1 MTIENPIKNSETTIQ
16 FYAGL
21 KTIGGT
27 IFEVKYK
34 EERFIADF
42 GMIFQNKEGVQ
53 LRPQTTISELQAFG
67 VIPSISGVLK
77 NDEVDRNAT
86 IAISHLHLDHMG
98 LLQYV
103 HPDVPI
109 IMSEESKALY
119 EHLHTI
125 EEEPHVNVVQQ
136 VKSVPFHQPIQV
148 SEHIQVEFFPVNHDA
163 VGASAMRIV
172 TPDTT
177 IVYTGDVRLH
187 EADIDTANLPKV
199 AALSEILIIETTN
212 VQEEFLDVN
221 PVIPSEQDVL
231 IPALLKID
239 TPIVFNIYHRNIKR
253 LEIFIEAA
261 RQKEKLIVFEP
272 ETAYLV
278 QAFQMEAPHVRF
290 LQVAQSDSKISDQIH
305 TIKPITLAELNRDFS
320 QVWLQSS
327 YHHIGLL
334 QELPVQGARYV
345 HSNGVPLGS
354 FDPVYNE
361 LLEWI
366 DKLEMEL
373 AVLGIS
379 GHAAAAQIKWLA
391 DAMQAKVTIPLHGFT
406 PELLQG
412 PYKTFLPENGIIY
425 STTTLLD
432 DKK

>member
-1 MTIENPIKNSETTIQ
+1 MTVVNPIKNSNTTIQ

-53 LRPQTTISELQAFG
+53 LRPQTTISELQAIG

-77 NDEVDRNAT
+77 NDEIDRNAT

-103 HPDVPI
+103 HPNVPI
-109 IMSEESKALY
+109 IMGEESKALY

-125 EEEPHVNVVQQ
+125 EEEPHVNVAQQ

-163 VGASAMRIV
+163 LGASAMRII
-172 TPDTT
+172 TPDST
-177 IVYTGDVRLH
+177 IVYSGDVRLH
-187 EADIDTANLPKV
+187 ESDIDTANLPKV
-199 AALSEILIIETTN
+199 AGSPDILIIETTN

-221 PVIPSEQDVL
+221 PVISSEKDVL
-231 IPALLKID
+231 TPALLKID
-239 TPIVFNIYHRNIKR
+239 TPIIFNVYHRNINR
-253 LEIFIEAA
+253 LEILIEAA
-261 RQKEKLIVFEP
+261 KQKDKLIVFEP

-278 QAFQMEAPHVRF
+278 QAFQMGAPHVRF
-290 LQVAQSDSKISDQIH
+290 LQVEQSRIIDSID
-305 TIKPITLAELNRDFS
+305 TIQPITLAELDRNFS
-320 QVWLQSS
+320 KVWLQSS
-327 YHHIGLL
+327 YHNIRLL
-334 QELPVQGARYV
+334 QELPVQGATYV

-366 DKLEMEL
+366 HKVSMEYV
-373 AVLGIS
+373 VLGVS

-412 PYKTFLPENGIIY
+412 PYKTFLPETGTIY
-425 STTTLLD
+425 PVSELIEE
-432 DKK
+432 K

>member
-1 MTIENPIKNSETTIQ
+1 MSTENAIKNSDTTIQ

-42 GMIFQNKEGVQ
+42 GMVFQNKEGVQ
-53 LRPQTTISELQAFG
+53 ARPQNIISELQAIG
-67 VIPSISGVLK
+67 VIPLISGVLK
-77 NDEVDRNAT
+77 TDEIDENAT
-86 IAISHLHLDHMG
+86 IAISHLHLDHIG

-109 IMSEESKALY
+109 IMSEGSKTLY

-125 EEEPHVNVVQQ
+125 GEEPNVDVAKQ
-136 VKSVPFHQPIQV
+136 VKSVPFHQALFV

-163 VGASAMRIV
+163 PGASAMRIT

-187 EADIDTANLPKV
+187 EADVDTANLPTI
-199 AALSEILIIETTN
+199 AGSPDLLIIETTN
-212 VQEEFLDVN
+212 VQEEFLDIN
-221 PVIPSEQDVL
+221 PVIQSEADKL
-231 IPALLKID
+231 TAGLLEIKS
-239 TPIVFNIYHRNIKR
+239 PLVFNIYHRNLKR
-253 LEIFIEAA
+253 LEILIEAA
-261 RQKEKLIVFEP
+261 RQKGKTIVFEP

-278 QAFQMEAPHVRF
+278 QAYKLEAPHVRY
-290 LQVAQSDSKISDQIH
+290 LLDERYDSKISNQIH
-305 TIKPITLAELNRDFS
+305 AIQPITVAELNSEFS

-327 YHHIGLL
+327 YHHMMTLL
-334 QELPVQGARYV
+334 DLPVKGATYV

-354 FDPVYNE
+354 FDPVYAE

-366 DKLEMEL
+366 EKLGMEL
-373 AVLGIS
+373 VVLGVS

-412 PYKTFLPENGIIY
+412 PNQTFLPEKGEIY
-425 STTTLLD
+425 PISTLLGE
-432 DKK
+432 K

>member
-1 MTIENPIKNSETTIQ
+1 MTIENPIKNSNTTIQ

-42 GMIFQNKEGVQ
+42 GMVFQNKEGVQ
-53 LRPQTTISELQAFG
+53 VRPQNIISELQAIG

-77 NDEVDRNAT
+77 NDEIDRNAT

-125 EEEPHVNVVQQ
+125 GEEPHVNVVQQ

-163 VGASAMRIV
+163 LGTSAMRIV

-177 IVYTGDVRLH
+177 IVYSGDVRLH
-187 EADIDTANLPKV
+187 ESDTDTANLSKV
-199 AALSEILIIETTN
+199 AGSPDILIIETTN

-221 PVIPSEQDVL
+221 PVIPSEKDVL
-231 IPALLKID
+231 IPALLEID
-239 TPIVFNIYHRNIKR
+239 TPIIFNIYHRNIKR
-253 LEIFIEAA
+253 LEILIEAA
-261 RQKEKLIVFEP
+261 KQKDKLIVFEP

-290 LQVAQSDSKISDQIH
+290 LQVEQSNSRISGLIH
-305 TIKPITLAELNRDFS
+305 TIQSITLEELDNDFS
-320 QVWLQSS
+320 KVWLQSS
-327 YHHIGLL
+327 YHHIRML
-334 QELPVQGARYV
+334 QELPVQGATYV

-354 FDPVYNE
+354 YDPVYNE

-366 DKLEMEL
+366 DKLSMEFI
-373 AVLGIS
+373 VLGVS
-379 GHAAAAQIKWLA
+379 GHAAA
-391 DAMQAKVTIPLHGFT
+391 
-406 PELLQG
+406 
-412 PYKTFLPENGIIY
+412 
-425 STTTLLD
+425 SR
-432 DKK
+432 